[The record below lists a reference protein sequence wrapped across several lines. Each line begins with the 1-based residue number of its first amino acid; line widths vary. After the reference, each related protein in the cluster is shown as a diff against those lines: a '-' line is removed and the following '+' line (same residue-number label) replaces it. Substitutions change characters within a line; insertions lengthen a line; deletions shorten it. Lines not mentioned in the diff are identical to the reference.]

1 MPATTVDLSVDLN
14 EAGIATTPQGI
25 GGYNS
30 ARFQVRGGTAEID
43 TCVVALQVSIDR
55 DLWVTMGSV
64 TGEGTSPLIDISGWA
79 WARMLVVTAEGSAAN
94 GTVSLYTENVYPQ
107 ADPRRYMGM
116 DITSGKVP
124 GLSKVNKFGRNDD
137 LDAGT
142 EYVWSGGGTW
152 AAPTTART
160 HDIAS
165 TDANDTSAGT
175 GARTI
180 RVYGLDANYDLIEET
195 VTMNGTSNVATANTY
210 TMIYRMH
217 LLTTGTGQTN
227 AGTITAT
234 AQTDATVTARIE
246 VGVGQTQMAIYAVPR
261 NTTGYIVNYYG
272 DLGKTNAAA
281 VTLRLKTCDIE
292 NPTTG
297 AIRTRHERAVS
308 EATNAVHIFGAPHG
322 TPLEVPEKS
331 LVWIDATTTSNNV
344 VVNAGFG
351 MILDSLQ
358 V

>member
-1 MPATTVDLSVDLN
+1 MEVLRETEDGFRISETDLQMRGAGDL
-14 EAGIATTPQGI
+14 I
-25 GGYNS
+25 
-30 ARFQVRGGTAEID
+30 GTAQSGLPKFRI
-43 TCVVALQVSIDR
+43 A
-55 DLWVTMGSV
+55 DL
-64 TGEGTSPLIDISGWA
+64 E
-79 WARMLVVTAEGSAAN
+79 R
-94 GTVSLYTENVYPQ
+94 Q
-107 ADPRRYMGM
+107 A
-116 DITSGKVP
+116 
-124 GLSKVNKFGRNDD
+124 GL
-137 LDAGT
+137 
-142 EYVWSGGGTW
+142 
-152 AAPTTART
+152 
-160 HDIAS
+160 
-165 TDANDTSAGT
+165 
-175 GARTI
+175 
-180 RVYGLDANYDLIEET
+180 
-195 VTMNGTSNVATANTY
+195 M
-210 TMIYRMH
+210 
-217 LLTTGTGQTN
+217 
-227 AGTITAT
+227 AT